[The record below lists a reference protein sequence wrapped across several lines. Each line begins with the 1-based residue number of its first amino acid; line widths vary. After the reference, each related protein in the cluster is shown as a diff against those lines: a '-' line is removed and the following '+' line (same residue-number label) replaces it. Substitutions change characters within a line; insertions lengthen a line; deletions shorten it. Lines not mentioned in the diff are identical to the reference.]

1 MSATGTARR
10 GRRRAESLMVDA
22 CEIRTKPTV
31 GELDPE
37 TGARPETPG
46 TVLYT
51 GKCKVQTYEAHEQTP
66 QSGQHVYTVQRYYVH
81 IPAAEDVPVDAR
93 VTITASELDPNLV
106 GKTYRVAGGLHKS
119 FSTANRLLVDEVTA

>member
-1 MSATGTARR
+1 
-10 GRRRAESLMVDA
+10 MVDS

-31 GELDPE
+31 GPLDPV
-37 TGARPETPG
+37 TGKRAETPG
-46 TVLYT
+46 ALLYS

-81 IPAAEDVPVDAR
+81 VRATVDVPVDAR
-93 VTITASELDPNLV
+93 VTITGSVLDPNLV

-119 FSTANRLLVDEVTA
+119 MATANRLLVDEVTG